1 MLPWKLLLL
10 AIVSIVGAWLS
21 AQQEAMEYAH
31 QRKLNHLLLSCLRVT
46 VAIMVL
52 SLLLPDPVELPVVAL
67 CLTFMAGIFGPVHRV
82 SLNLTRINRYF
93 IHIPWHHLGTESKYD
108 SLFRMLLR
116 GNEKAAFLTMTTLEL
131 LIAAAM
137 YQQLTP

>member
-10 AIVSIVGAWLS
+10 AIVSIAGAWLS
-21 AQQEAMEYAH
+21 AQQEAREYAH
-31 QRKLNHLLLSCLRVT
+31 QRKLNHLLLTCLRGM
-46 VAIMVL
+46 VAILVL
-52 SLLLPDPVELPVVAL
+52 KFLLGNQIDLPVMVMAL
-67 CLTFMAGIFGPVHRV
+67 IYSAGIFGPIHRI

-93 IHIPWHHLGTESKYD
+93 THIPWHHLGQAYYD
-108 SLFRMLLR
+108 RFWVMLLR
-116 GNEKAAFLTMTTLEL
+116 GNEKAAFVSMTTLEL

>member
-21 AQQEAMEYAH
+21 AQTEAREYAH
-31 QRKLNHLLLSCLRVT
+31 NRKVSHLLLTCLRVT
-46 VAIMVL
+46 VAVMVL

-67 CLTFMAGIFGPVHRV
+67 CLIFMAGIFGPVHRV

-93 IHIPWHHLGTESKYD
+93 IHIPWSHLGQAYYD
-108 SLFRMLLR
+108 RFWVMLWR
-116 GNEKAAFLTMTTLEL
+116 GNEGAAFVSMTTFEL

>member
-10 AIVSIVGAWLS
+10 AIVSIAGAWLS
-21 AQQEAMEYAH
+21 AQQEAREYAH
-31 QRKLNHLLLSCLRVT
+31 QRKLNHLLLTCLRVT

-52 SLLLPDPVELPVVAL
+52 SLLLPDPVELPVVGL

-93 IHIPWHHLGTESKYD
+93 IHIPWHHLGQAYYD
-108 SLFRMLLR
+108 RFWVMLWR
-116 GNEKAAFLTMTTLEL
+116 GNEGAAFVSMTTFEL
-131 LIAAAM
+131 LIALAM

>member
-10 AIVSIVGAWLS
+10 AIVSIAGAWLS
-21 AQQEAMEYAH
+21 ARMEAREYAH
-31 QRKLNHLLLSCLRVT
+31 QRKLNHLLLTCLRVT
-46 VAIMVL
+46 VAVMVL

-67 CLTFMAGIFGPVHRV
+67 CLTFMAGIFGPIHRI
-82 SLNLTRINRYF
+82 SLNLARINRYF
-93 IHIPWHHLGTESKYD
+93 IHIPWHHLGQAYYD
-108 SLFRMLLR
+108 RFWVMLLR
-116 GNEKAAFLTMTTLEL
+116 GNEKAAFVSMTTLEL

>member
-10 AIVSIVGAWLS
+10 AIVSIAGAWLS
-21 AQQEAMEYAH
+21 ARMEAREYAH
-31 QRKLNHLLLSCLRVT
+31 QRKLNHLLLTCLRVT
-46 VAIMVL
+46 VAVMVL

-93 IHIPWHHLGTESKYD
+93 THIPWHHLGQAYYD
-108 SLFRMLLR
+108 RFWVMLLR
-116 GNEKAAFLTMTTLEL
+116 GNEKAAFVSMTTLEL

>member
-10 AIVSIVGAWLS
+10 AIVSIAGAWLS
-21 AQQEAMEYAH
+21 ARTEAREFAH
-31 QRKLNHLLLSCLRVT
+31 NRKVSHLLLTVLRLS
-46 VAIMVL
+46 VAGLVL
-52 SLLLPDPVELPVVAL
+52 SPLLPDPAELPVVAL

-93 IHIPWHHLGTESKYD
+93 IHIPWHHLGQAHLD
-108 SLFRMLLR
+108 RFWVMLLR
-116 GNEKAAFLTMTTLEL
+116 GNEKAAFVSMTTLEL
-131 LIAAAM
+131 LIAVAM

>member
-21 AQQEAMEYAH
+21 AQQEAREYAH
-31 QRKLNHLLLSCLRVT
+31 QRKLNHLLLTCLRLM
-46 VAIMVL
+46 VAGLVL
-52 SLLLPDPVELPVVAL
+52 SPLLPDPVELPVVAL
-67 CLTFMAGIFGPVHRV
+67 CLIFMAGIFGPVHRV
-82 SLNLTRINRYF
+82 SLNLTRINKYF
-93 IHIPWHHLGTESKYD
+93 IHIPWFHLGTESKYD
-108 SLFRMLLR
+108 SLFRTLLR

>member
-10 AIVSIVGAWLS
+10 AIVSIAGAWLS
-21 AQQEAMEYAH
+21 ARMEAREYAH
-31 QRKLNHLLLSCLRVT
+31 QRKLNHLLLTCLRVT
-46 VAIMVL
+46 VAVMVL

-93 IHIPWHHLGTESKYD
+93 IHIPWHHLGQAYYD
-108 SLFRMLLR
+108 RFWVMLWR
-116 GNEKAAFLTMTTLEL
+116 GNEKAAFLTMTAFEL